1 MSYEYR
7 VIPAPV
13 KGTKAKGAKTA
24 QDRFALTLQEVM
36 NTMGAD
42 GWEFQR
48 AEALPSEERSGLTG
62 TKLVPHNMLVF
73 RRARAGGVADFSPKL
88 MTHAVAAAPAHMP
101 AQTSDTPEP
110 AATLSAQRNDPAATT
125 PRVSLFAKSDP
136 VGMAPPVPSPQAL
149 AGTLS
154 KAGSDTSRG

>member
-24 QDRFALTLQEVM
+24 QDRFALSLQEVM
-36 NTMGAD
+36 NTMAAD

-62 TKLVPHNMLVF
+62 TKLVQHNMLVF

-88 MTHAVAAAPAHMP
+88 ITGAAASGA
-101 AQTSDTPEP
+101 ATTEEVAVTAALS
-110 AATLSAQRNDPAATT
+110 ATLSAQRSEAAAAA
-125 PRVSLFAKSDP
+125 PRVSLFAKSEP
-136 VGMAPPVPSPQAL
+136 AGKAPPVPSPQ
-149 AGTLS
+149 TLS
-154 KAGSDTSRG
+154 VSLSKGGSDIPRS